1 MHVLIAYSPPYFLIS
16 VSFEYV
22 RIDQSINIFWSSLSN
37 AIVMSN
43 GTTSLHEV
51 RNSDDFL
58 DAFAKKKWNMKVI
71 LFIDEFDLLYNA
83 TEEIRND
90 CLKIFRGIK
99 NTPDGSAIFSIVA
112 IGTFSIRY
120 LNSTDL

>member
-37 AIVMSN
+37 AIAMSN
-43 GTTSLHEV
+43 DGTTSLHEV

-83 TEEIRND
+83 TEEVRDD
-90 CLKIFRGIK
+90 CLTVLQSFQLLQLELLVFDI
-99 NTPDGSAIFSIVA
+99 
-112 IGTFSIRY
+112 
-120 LNSTDL
+120 